1 MLWRCAFS
9 AIVYCNY
16 WMSRSGTGTSS
27 PCSSQVKKTVFST
40 YNFRMPLNTSRN
52 ASPQLKKRIIHRPI
66 ESQCIAAIK
75 KRIVHRPIELNE
87 ILFFGVLS
95 IIWEIHS
102 VMAEDLK
109 NNLVELPHPS
119 RRMRKRSE
127 PNTWQ
132 KRILNKSETRII
144 WI

>member
-87 ILFFGVLS
+87 ILFFLCSFDHLRNSLGNGWRFEEQS
-95 IIWEIHS
+95 SWTSTPFPQNAGEES
-102 VMAEDLK
+102 
-109 NNLVELPHPS
+109 
-119 RRMRKRSE
+119 
-127 PNTWQ
+127 TWQ